1 MKAIGLGCALT
12 LGLLPAALG
21 QLMVVDQGASSGS
34 PERVMLFR
42 EFDGSLMN
50 ADWITEAN
58 AGGQWSMG
66 TPKEA
71 AAVGN
76 EIWVTDQI
84 EDEVLRFD
92 TATQAYLGSIST
104 LPGGAAMDNLR
115 GLGVGNGVVYVANGT
130 LGTGNVNRGIAS
142 YDFAGN
148 PLGFFNIGTVSP
160 FDVEPWRGELM
171 ISDSTSDSVQRWS
184 LGGVLQGTF
193 AGNLEFPQ
201 QVAVLPDESVIAVAT
216 ISTTPALEGIYHFNS
231 DGTLRVNIPTDSLG
245 SIVPRGAYPTGD
257 GGYLLAA
264 DTGVYKA
271 SNNGGTWSWSQ
282 VYSGA
287 NAQYVTLLPEPTS
300 FALVALG
307 VLGIRRR
314 S

>member
-1 MKAIGLGCALT
+1 MKTLVLGSALT

-21 QLMVVDQGASSGS
+21 QLMVVDQGASSTS

-42 EFDGSLMN
+42 EFDGSLID

-58 AGGQWSMG
+58 AGGQWAMS

-76 EIWVTDQI
+76 EIWVTDQVQ
-84 EDEVLRFD
+84 DAVLRFD
-92 TATQAYLGSIST
+92 TASKAYLGSIT
-104 LPGGAAMDNLR
+104 MLPNGAAMDNLR
-115 GLGVGNGVVYVANGT
+115 GLGVGSGVVYVANGT

-148 PLGFFNIGTVSP
+148 PLNFFNIGTVSP
-160 FDVEPWRGELM
+160 FDVEPWRGELV

-193 AGNLEFPQ
+193 AANLEFPQ
-201 QVAVLPDESVIAVAT
+201 QVVVLPDESVIAVAT
-216 ISTTPALEGIYHFNS
+216 ISVTPALEGVYHFNS
-231 DGTLRVNIPTDSLG
+231 DGTLRVNIPTDTLG

-271 SNNGGTWSWSQ
+271 SNSGSGWSWSQ
-282 VYSGA
+282 VYSAA
-287 NAQYVTLLPEPTS
+287 NCQYVTLLPEPTS
-300 FALVALG
+300 LALLALCVLG
-307 VLGIRRR
+307 VRRR
-314 S
+314 G